1 MIKTFNKPRRCQC
14 STKEGYICKVK
25 KLNLYDINNKYYCRI
40 HFNYNFVK
48 FIIIIQKYWRSY
60 YCRKKVNNIY
70 KHLPDDLQEKIVWYM
85 REDKYYINLTRTINK
100 IIKKRTTE
108 LHKISRLQDRYI
120 IRTLRYYNTYTNVP
134 SVYLDDVFL
143 ENVYLNI
150 INNNSFVLSTC
161 KLYNKYKYWDYTT
174 HDTLQNVLDNVLALT
189 ELIIDYNIYLNVN
202 NVNNINNNSDN
213 ITILT
218 NLKNI
223 LYKSIWT
230 SEC

>member
-1 MIKTFNKPRRCQC
+1 MINTFNKPKRCQSITQSGTVC
-14 STKEGYICKVK
+14 RVRKCTIYK
-25 KLNLYDINNKYYCRI
+25 INGKYHCRI

-70 KHLPDDLQEKIVWYM
+70 KHLPYDLQQKIIWHM
-85 REDKYYINLTRTINK
+85 REDKYYINLTQSINK
-100 IIKKRTTE
+100 IIKKRTNE
-108 LHKISRLQDRYI
+108 LHKISGLQDRYI

-134 SVYLDDVFL
+134 SIYLDDVFL

-174 HDTLQNVLDNVLALT
+174 HNTLQNVLDNVLALI

-202 NVNNINNNSDN
+202 NINNINNNSDN
-213 ITILT
+213 IIILN

-223 LYKSIWT
+223 LFKSIWT
-230 SEC
+230 SES